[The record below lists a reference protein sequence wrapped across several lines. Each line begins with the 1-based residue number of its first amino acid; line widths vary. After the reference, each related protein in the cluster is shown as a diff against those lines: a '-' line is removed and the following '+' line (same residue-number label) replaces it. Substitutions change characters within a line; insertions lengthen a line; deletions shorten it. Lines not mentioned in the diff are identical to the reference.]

1 MSILIVEDNPVN
13 ARILTIH
20 LQKAG
25 YETIVA
31 HSAEEALECLMSN
44 PRIRLVITDIMM
56 SGMSGL
62 QLLDKIKAL
71 PEWKDIPVIMCSSLA
86 DLETITKAAR
96 GGCKHYL
103 IKPVD
108 RNNLLRKVREALKYD
123 KLILKNKKEVMTRL
137 GLDKN
142 SYEEVANI
150 FLVMVN
156 DKIIQLEK
164 KTAAEDPEKLSMH
177 VSELLENAISFGA
190 ERLEEV
196 LERLSPSEIQRGAGD
211 NGSNCSLLL
220 KELKLVKDALAG
232 QMGKAKIS
240 SKAKPGKKGVKK
252 PKKAG
257 VKKSKKAI
265 KKR

>member
-13 ARILTIH
+13 AKILVIH

-31 HSAEEALECLMSN
+31 HSAKEALECLNSN

-62 QLLDKIKAL
+62 QLLDKLKAL
-71 PEWKDIPVIMCSSLA
+71 PEWKEIPVIMCSSLA
-86 DLETITKAAR
+86 DLETITKAAKA
-96 GGCKHYL
+96 GCKHYL

-108 RNNLLRKVREALKYD
+108 RNNLLRKVREALKHD

-142 SYEEVANI
+142 SYEEVANT

-156 DKIIQLEK
+156 DKIVQLDK
-164 KTAAEDPEKLSMH
+164 KTAAEDPERLSMH
-177 VSELLENAISFGA
+177 VPELLENAISFGA

-211 NGSNCSLLL
+211 NGSNYSLLL

-232 QMGKAKIS
+232 QMEKAKIS

-252 PKKAG
+252 PKKTG
-257 VKKSKKAI
+257 VKKSKKAN

>member
-1 MSILIVEDNPVN
+1 MSVLIVEDNPVN
-13 ARILTIH
+13 AKILAIH

-25 YETIVA
+25 YETMVT
-31 HSAEEALECLMSN
+31 HSAEEALKCLNSN

-71 PEWKDIPVIMCSSLA
+71 PEWKEIPVIMCSSLA

-96 GGCKHYL
+96 AGCKHYL

-108 RNNLLRKVREALKYD
+108 RNSLLRKVREALKHD
-123 KLILKNKKEVMTRL
+123 KLILKDKKDVMARL

-164 KTAAEDPEKLSMH
+164 QVADEDPERLSVH
-177 VSELLENAISFGA
+177 VSELSENAISFGA
-190 ERLEEV
+190 ERLEEA
-196 LERLSPSEIQRGAGD
+196 LERFSPGEIQ
-211 NGSNCSLLL
+211 GSVEGNRSNSSLLL
-220 KELKLVKDALAG
+220 KELKLVKDTLAG
-232 QMGKAKIS
+232 QTEKAKVS
-240 SKAKPGKKGVKK
+240 SKAKPTKKGVE
-252 PKKAG
+252 
-257 VKKSKKAI
+257 KSKEA

>member
-13 ARILTIH
+13 AKIMAIH

-31 HSAEEALECLMSN
+31 HSAKEALECLNSN

-62 QLLDKIKAL
+62 QLLDKLKAL
-71 PEWKDIPVIMCSSLA
+71 PEWKEIPVIMCSSLA

-108 RNNLLRKVREALKYD
+108 RNNLLRKVREALKHD
-123 KLILKNKKEVMTRL
+123 KLILKNKKEVMIRL

-142 SYEEVANI
+142 SYEEVANT

-164 KTAAEDPEKLSMH
+164 QTAAADPERISMH

-196 LERLSPSEIQRGAGD
+196 LERLSPSEIQRGVGD
-211 NGSNCSLLL
+211 NGSNYSLLL

-232 QMGKAKIS
+232 QVEKAKIS

>member
-31 HSAEEALECLMSN
+31 HSAKEALECLMSN

-71 PEWKDIPVIMCSSLA
+71 PDWKDIPVIMCSSLA

-96 GGCKHYL
+96 AGCKHYL
-103 IKPVD
+103 IKPID
-108 RNNLLRKVREALKYD
+108 KNNLLRNVREALKHD
-123 KLILKNKKEVMTRL
+123 KPILKDKKDVMTRL

-156 DKIIQLEK
+156 DNIIQLEK
-164 KTAAEDPEKLSMH
+164 QTADEDPERLSIH
-177 VSELLENAISFGA
+177 VSELSENAISFGA

-196 LERLSPSEIQRGAGD
+196 LERLSPGEIQGSAKD
-211 NGSNCSLLL
+211 NSSNYSWLL

-232 QMGKAKIS
+232 QTEKAKIS
-240 SKAKPGKKGVKK
+240 SKAKPSEK
-252 PKKAG
+252 G

-265 KKR
+265 NKN

>member
-1 MSILIVEDNPVN
+1 MSVLIVEDNPVN
-13 ARILTIH
+13 AKILAIH

-25 YETIVA
+25 YETMVT
-31 HSAEEALECLMSN
+31 HSAEEALKCLNSN

-71 PEWKDIPVIMCSSLA
+71 PEWKEIPVIMCSSLA

-96 GGCKHYL
+96 AGCKHYL

-108 RNNLLRKVREALKYD
+108 RNSLLRKVREALKHD
-123 KLILKNKKEVMTRL
+123 KLILKDKKDVMARL

-164 KTAAEDPEKLSMH
+164 KTTAEDPKRLSMH
-177 VSELLENAISFGA
+177 VSELSENAISFGA

-211 NGSNCSLLL
+211 NGSNYSLLL

-232 QMGKAKIS
+232 QMETSKIS

-252 PKKAG
+252 PKKTG
-257 VKKSKKAI
+257 VKKSKKAV

>member
-71 PEWKDIPVIMCSSLA
+71 PDWKDIPVIMCSSLA
-86 DLETITKAAR
+86 DLETVKKAMKA
-96 GGCKHYL
+96 GCKHYL

-108 RNNLLRKVREALKYD
+108 KNNLLRNVREALKHS
-123 KLILKNKKEVMTRL
+123 KLILKDKKDVMTRL

-142 SYEEVANI
+142 SYEEVADI
-150 FLVMVN
+150 FLAMVN
-156 DKIIQLEK
+156 EKIIQLEK
-164 KTAAEDPEKLSMH
+164 QTADEDPQKLSIH
-177 VSELLENAISFGA
+177 VSELSENAISFGA
-190 ERLEEV
+190 ERLAEV
-196 LERLSPSEIQRGAGD
+196 LEKLSPGEIQGGVESHS
-211 NGSNCSLLL
+211 SNYSLLL
-220 KELKLVKDALAG
+220 KELKLVKDALEG
-232 QMGKAKIS
+232 QTEKAKIS
-240 SKAKPGKKGVKK
+240 SKAKPSEKDVEKSKKT
-252 PKKAG
+252 
-257 VKKSKKAI
+257 VKKS
-265 KKR
+265 